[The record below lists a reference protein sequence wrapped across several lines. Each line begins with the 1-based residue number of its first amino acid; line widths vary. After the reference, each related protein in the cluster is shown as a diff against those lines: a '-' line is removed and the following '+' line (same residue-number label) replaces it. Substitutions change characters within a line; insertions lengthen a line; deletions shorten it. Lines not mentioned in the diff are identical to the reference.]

1 MAAIELRRLVF
12 MVGVS
17 GVVGELGLVAVGGE
31 DGDKPY
37 FALAPPPR
45 RDDLSSL
52 IVFLLIYLDIYY
64 IEQVWNELQSTAME
78 MKVDMIRS
86 CGYQETIHTFLY
98 NTILLGI
105 ERYLLK
111 SSLPANHEWG
121 LRGVA
126 LGPLSLGLQIKF
138 GRSLNIF
145 NTNLLIPFWCTVVGD
160 CQKNVIL
167 LSCHLCRIQ
176 Y

>member
-17 GVVGELGLVAVGGE
+17 GVVQPTMFACGELAGLVAVGGE

-98 NTILLGI
+98 NTILLCI

-126 LGPLSLGLQIKF
+126 LGPLSLGLQI
-138 GRSLNIF
+138 
-145 NTNLLIPFWCTVVGD
+145 
-160 CQKNVIL
+160 
-167 LSCHLCRIQ
+167 
-176 Y
+176 